1 MNRDNQKPAERID
14 LGAASRKTRGATG
27 NMTDFVRY
35 IEHWGIGN
43 D

>member
-1 MNRDNQKPAERID
+1 MKRDKKQSVERID
-14 LGAASRKTRGATG
+14 LGAASQKTRGAVG